1 MGRENDAYQEV
12 LSQVADVVGEMYEK
26 YRRGK
31 GLEDEKDTERQLE
44 ILVSKKYISDT
55 YISDLSL
62 IADYYAREMITTYM
76 SKLQG
81 YKIRVRIQTE
91 SIPY

>member
-31 GLEDEKDTERQLE
+31 GLEEEKDTERQLE
-44 ILVSKKYISDT
+44 ILVSKKYISYT
-55 YISDLSL
+55 YIKDLNEM
-62 IADYYAREMITTYM
+62 AEYYERKKMAMYI
-76 SKLQG
+76 SKLQD
-81 YKIRVRIQTE
+81 YRIRVIVQTE
-91 SIPY
+91 KIPY

>member
-1 MGRENDAYQEV
+1 MGRENDAYKEV
-12 LSQVADVVGEMYEK
+12 LSQVADVVGKMYEK

-44 ILVSKKYISDT
+44 ILTSKKYISNT

-62 IADYYAREMITTYM
+62 IADYYARDMSAAYV
-76 SKLQG
+76 SKLLE
-81 YKIRVRIQTE
+81 YKMRARVQTE